1 MKESLMAAL
10 LALALLFGIPWLT
23 AKEVSAED
31 GTTPAPTEQTD
42 STDTVQGEKD
52 SAIRLKVW
60 NGTEVQEMTMA
71 DYLPGVVR
79 GEMPASFEE
88 EALKAQAVAE
98 RSYILYQ
105 VAHGPKENHP
115 TADVCMDPKCCNA
128 YVSAE
133 KAAQN
138 WGDAAADNEAKIQK
152 AVRETDGYVT
162 LYDNQPILAVF
173 HSSSA
178 GKTESSGDV
187 WSSNLPYLVGVTS
200 PENADTVP
208 NYYSTATFAAADFK
222 AAFLAAYPAADLS
235 GAPDTWCKDLIKNGS
250 DRVEKITVG
259 GVTVTGVELRT
270 VLKLRSASFTV
281 EAAGDT
287 LTFHVTGYGHGVG
300 MSQYGANEL
309 AREGKTWQEIL
320 AWYYAGVTFAPY
332 QPRA

>member
-1 MKESLMAAL
+1 MKESLTAAL
-10 LALALLFGIPWLT
+10 FALTLLFGIPWLT
-23 AKEVSAED
+23 AKEAAASA
-31 GTTPAPTEQTD
+31 GTASAPTAQTEPEGAAAAETRD
-42 STDTVQGEKD
+42 GAV
-52 SAIRLKVW
+52 RLKVW
-60 NGTEVQEMTMA
+60 NGAEVQEMTMA
-71 DYLPGVVR
+71 EYLTGVVR

-115 TADVCMDPKCCNA
+115 TADVCMDPKCCSA

-138 WGDAAADNEAKIQK
+138 WGEAAAGNEAKIQK
-152 AVRETDGYVT
+152 AVQDTDGYAA
-162 LYDNQPILAVF
+162 LYEDQPILAVF

-178 GKTESSGDV
+178 GMTESSGDV
-187 WSSNLPYLVGVTS
+187 WASDLPYLVGVTS

-208 NYYSTATFAAADFK
+208 NYDSTAAFAAADFK
-222 AAFLAAYPAADLS
+222 AVFLAAYPAADLS
-235 GAPDTWCKDLIKNGS
+235 GAPGTWFGDLVRNGS

-270 VLKLRSASFTV
+270 LLKLRSASFTV
-281 EAAGDT
+281 ETDGDT
-287 LTFHVTGYGHGVG
+287 VTFHVTGYGHGVG

-320 AWYYAGVTFAPY
+320 TWYYAGITIQLY
-332 QPRA
+332 QP